1 MGVSRIID
9 LRSDTVTRPSK
20 GMREAIANAE
30 VGDDVF
36 SDDPTVKILE
46 QKVASL
52 LGKEAGLYVPS
63 GTMGNQVA
71 LRTHTSPGDE
81 VIADRASHCVNNETG
96 AAAALAGLQFRLV
109 DGRRGHP
116 TLEQVKAAMRP
127 VEIHLPRSAVILME
141 NTHNMAGGTV
151 YPIEE
156 MTKIS
161 ALAREAGVAVH
172 LDGAR
177 LFNASAASGVPVE
190 RYASC
195 ADSVMVCMSK
205 GLGAPIGSV
214 LAGRLE
220 FIGKARRFRKMYG
233 GGMRQVGILAAACLY
248 AIEHNLP
255 RLPEDHDKA
264 KLLAEEL
271 RSSSVMEVEPETV
284 ESNIVVIRIKGR
296 APAASYVGPLAKR
309 GVLILDLGPQML
321 RAVCHLDVSRAD
333 VVEAAHIMREVI
345 G

>member
-1 MGVSRIID
+1 
-9 LRSDTVTRPSK
+9 
-20 GMREAIANAE
+20 
-30 VGDDVF
+30 
-36 SDDPTVKILE
+36 
-46 QKVASL
+46 
-52 LGKEAGLYVPS
+52 
-63 GTMGNQVA
+63 
-71 LRTHTSPGDE
+71 
-81 VIADRASHCVNNETG
+81 
-96 AAAALAGLQFRLV
+96 
-109 DGRRGHP
+109 
-116 TLEQVKAAMRP
+116 
-127 VEIHLPRSAVILME
+127 ME

-151 YPIEE
+151 YPIDE

-161 ALAREAGVAVH
+161 AFAREVGVAVH

-255 RLPEDHDKA
+255 KLAEDHDKA

-271 RSSSVMEVEPETV
+271 RSSPVMEVEPETV
-284 ESNIVVIRIKGR
+284 ESNIVVIGIKGQ

-321 RAVCHLDVSRAD
+321 RAVCHLDLSRAD
-333 VVEAAHIMREVI
+333 VVEAARIMREVI